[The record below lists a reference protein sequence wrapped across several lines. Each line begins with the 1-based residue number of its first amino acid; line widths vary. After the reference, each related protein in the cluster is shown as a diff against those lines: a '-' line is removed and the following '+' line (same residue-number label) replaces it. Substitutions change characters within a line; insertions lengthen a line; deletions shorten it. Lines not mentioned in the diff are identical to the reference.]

1 MDESDKMSRLVDE
14 LLYISKL
21 ESGQIS
27 IKKSQINFYN
37 LINDLLISFN
47 PTIERNDI
55 KIVLKIPE
63 DFTITGDETNYLK
76 L

>member
-27 IKKSQINFYN
+27 IK
-37 LINDLLISFN
+37 
-47 PTIERNDI
+47 
-55 KIVLKIPE
+55 IP
-63 DFTITGDETNYLK
+63 N
-76 L
+76 